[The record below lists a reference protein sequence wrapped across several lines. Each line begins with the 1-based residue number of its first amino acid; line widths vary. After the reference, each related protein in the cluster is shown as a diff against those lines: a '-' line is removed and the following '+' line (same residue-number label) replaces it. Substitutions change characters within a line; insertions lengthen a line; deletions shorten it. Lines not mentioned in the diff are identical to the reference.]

1 MKFEPQLH
9 KLPNGLTVILDPMD
23 AATTKVLV
31 AFDTGSR
38 DESPNEY
45 GITHFCE
52 HMLCKGTSRFP
63 SYNALDDYIGDNSG
77 GWNASTSNTTL
88 RLYGRICYENTDVL
102 LDVFSDMLQNSLFD
116 TNVIE
121 NERGIILDE
130 LRRSQDNQDAKFREF
145 LNKSLLSGQWPEYR
159 TLGTAENIKSFTRNQ
174 LQDWVATRMSAK
186 NCVICVSGRIESPE
200 KLLKKIRMKYA
211 FMPTT
216 DVTHD
221 TTKFNYTPGAA
232 HMDIPDRQNTSVTVL
247 VPELWQFNKDNIY
260 KRMCVAIFNAWLRR
274 QLYDVLR
281 QENGLVYGVR
291 AFNYGPDE
299 LTLMGIQT
307 TAVPSNLADVV
318 ATTAR
323 VVNKV
328 YTENPVTDEFIKRY
342 NSRCK
347 LGDADFLESNEA
359 RADRLVRRYFDT
371 GELYDFESTIKEAE
385 SISVG
390 DIIKYTNGYF
400 SKPVSIITSG
410 AQHNIDL
417 MKIWN
422 ENIGDLNKR
431 NLINMVQ
438 DTKCR

>member
-88 RLYGRICYENTDVL
+88 RLFGRICYENTDVL

-116 TNVIE
+116 THVIE

-159 TLGTAENIKSFTRNQ
+159 TLGTAETIKSFTRNQ
-174 LQDWVATRMSAK
+174 LQDCVATRMSAK

-200 KLLKKIRMKYA
+200 
-211 FMPTT
+211 
-216 DVTHD
+216 
-221 TTKFNYTPGAA
+221 
-232 HMDIPDRQNTSVTVL
+232 VL

-260 KRMCVAIFNAWLRR
+260 KRMCVAIFNAWLRQ

-281 QENGLVYGVR
+281 QEKGLVYGVR

-299 LTLMGIQT
+299 LGLMGIQT